1 MKLTHTKWL
10 SVLAMLLITF
20 AVLAGC
26 NETAPPAVTNPDT
39 DAVAV
44 TDPLTVTDPETNT
57 EAEVTAEP
65 NEQTE
70 PVTEVP
76 TEAPTET
83 LTDNTTE
90 APTKEL
96 TEELTEEPTE
106 EPTETPTEE
115 PTKEPTETPTE
126 APTEAPTEEPTEKPT
141 EEPTEA
147 STEAPTETPT
157 EAPTETPTEAPTEA
171 PAEYGHEIGDLCYDA
186 TLPLVGD
193 QGSYTVS
200 DGKGQVV
207 ILNFWGNWCPPCKS
221 ELPHFDQIADEYEGR
236 VQVVTIHSDYAM
248 SNAESYIQTNYPDS
262 KMIFTYDEG
271 DVYYDLLARDNAWPI
286 TFVLDEEGIIRNR
299 FRGAITYNQLQNV
312 LSNLL
317 P

>member
-1 MKLTHTKWL
+1 MKFTRTKWL
-10 SVLAMLLITF
+10 SILALLLVTF

-26 NETAPPAVTNPDT
+26 NETVPPAVTDAATDT
-39 DAVAV
+39 VAI
-44 TDPLTVTDPETNT
+44 TDPITVADSETNT
-57 EAEVTAEP
+57 EAEATAEL

-70 PVTEVP
+70 LVTEEP

-83 LTDNTTE
+83 LTDKT
-90 APTKEL
+90 
-96 TEELTEEPTE
+96 TEEPTE
-106 EPTETPTEE
+106 ELAEEPTEE
-115 PTKEPTETPTE
+115 
-126 APTEAPTEEPTEKPT
+126 PTEAPTEEPTE
-141 EEPTEA
+141 E
-147 STEAPTETPT
+147 PT
-157 EAPTETPTEAPTEA
+157 EAPTEEPTEAPTEA
-171 PAEYGHEIGDLCYDA
+171 PPEYGHEIGDLCYDA

-200 DGKGQVV
+200 GGKGRVI

-236 VQVVTIHSDYAM
+236 VQVVTIHSDYAL
-248 SNAESYIQTNYPDS
+248 SGAESYIQANYPDS

-286 TFVLDEEGIIRNR
+286 TFVLDGEGTIRNR
-299 FRGAITYNQLQNV
+299 FRGAITYKQLQNV